1 MTELSLH
8 TFLDAQALRSSG
20 IPEPWSVGMSDTVRF
35 GELDILGHVNN
46 TAYLQWFETFRVS
59 YFQAY
64 GIADYLAGEVP
75 RIVLRQVGVD
85 FLAEMKLGDAY
96 IVTGRTV
103 EMRRTSFRMEYAVWS
118 GGKLRAT
125 GWAII
130 VTLGQDGTK
139 APLADTMRAA
149 FAERDG
155 AVSVR

>member
-8 TFLDAQALRSSG
+8 PFLDAAALRARD
-20 IPEPWSVGMSDTVRF
+20 IPAPWTVGMADTVRF

-85 FLAEMKLGDAY
+85 FLAEMKLGDSY
-96 IVTGRTV
+96 TVTGRTV
-103 EMRRTSFRMEYAVWS
+103 EMRRTSFRMEYGVWS
-118 GGKLRAT
+118 GGTLRAT

-130 VTLGQDGTK
+130 VTLDDGGTK
-139 APLADTMRAA
+139 TPLSEAMRAT
-149 FAERDG
+149 FTDRDG
-155 AVSVR
+155 AVAL